1 MRDKFDVK
9 VQKKDDYAIMYTD
22 GYLNQLAGEK
32 LKKESFDLI
41 DKGYVK
47 IVINLQKTGLVN
59 SVGISILIDI
69 IERLREEG
77 GVLHFCC
84 LTPLITKTFRIM
96 GLTQFSSIFSDE
108 RAAVSSLPGS

>member
-1 MRDKFDVK
+1 MREKFDVK
-9 VQKKDDYAIMYTD
+9 VQKKDDYAIIYTN

-41 DKGYVK
+41 DGGYLK
-47 IVINLQKTGLVN
+47 IVINLEKTGLVN

-77 GVLHFCC
+77 GHLHFCC
-84 LTPLITKTFRIM
+84 LKPLIAKTFRIM
-96 GLTQFSSIFSDE
+96 GLTQFSKVFIDE
-108 RAAVSSLPGS
+108 QAAVDGLGIE